1 MRFLESVYFQGI
13 IILVLDYSQVDI
25 QKKAEKKSDNGDF
38 SIDESSRPKSDNI
51 NAGWIPVLGNF
62 FN

>member
-1 MRFLESVYFQGI
+1 MRFLESVYFQEI
-13 IILVLDYSQVDI
+13 IILVLDYSQVTS
-25 QKKAEKKSDNGDF
+25 KKKQKKSDNGDF

>member
-1 MRFLESVYFQGI
+1 MRFLESVYFQEI
-13 IILVLDYSQVDI
+13 IILVLDYSQVTS
-25 QKKAEKKSDNGDF
+25 KKKQKKSDNGDF

-51 NAGWIPVLGNF
+51 NAVWIPVLGNF

>member
-1 MRFLESVYFQGI
+1 MRFLESVYFQEI
-13 IILVLDYSQVDI
+13 IILVLDYSQVTS
-25 QKKAEKKSDNGDF
+25 KKKQKKSDNGDF
-38 SIDESSRPKSDNI
+38 SIDESSRPKSNNI